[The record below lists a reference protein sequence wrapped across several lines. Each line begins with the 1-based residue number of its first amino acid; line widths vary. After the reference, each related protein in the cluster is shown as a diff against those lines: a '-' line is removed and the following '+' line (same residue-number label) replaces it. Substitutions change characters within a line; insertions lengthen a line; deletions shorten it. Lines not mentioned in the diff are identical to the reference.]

1 MSDECVKTSQSL
13 ENMEEPA
20 LLVEEGCIP
29 PAVLAA
35 GTQKVTETLGQERAT
50 HPQTY
55 IFFSFDIVNSTRYK
69 ATTGNWP
76 LVIRSLLDT
85 IRERVVRTDSLSDSR
100 LWRVI
105 GDEMIFITPVRS
117 KANLRE
123 IVSKIFEVTQ
133 KVSISLKCGKFFDSI
148 QGQELKS
155 TEIETL
161 KSQNTLSIKAAAW
174 IAVINAQL
182 VTPYD
187 NIAIHYEGSA
197 QDESI
202 SEFLGEDIDA
212 GFRLKAYT
220 QDRRLCLSV
229 ELAAFIEKKS
239 LLYVMD
245 YTRLKGVWNESLYPV
260 IWYYDEDAVSLCQE
274 EITGERQKIPF
285 ANSFRYDETDQN
297 PIVQRFFARGGKKQ
311 RNFGGDIAS
320 NYSVAPCMFV
330 AESAIKKIIADR
342 NMQTKLNYIEK
353 FFADEP
359 QMIEIHPAPLELH
372 CAVVCCDTL
381 NRRVFATRRSENH
394 RTNPQKWEFGCA
406 RALSNEALAQTV
418 TKQYLQAFGL
428 RIELCMDKSR
438 DDQQPLPLAVYELS
452 KTEGN
457 IAKGVIFVAKV
468 VNPLDADNFRPEGK
482 HTEVKWVSRENIN
495 EIPDN
500 EAVKDFKRTLTNVLD
515 NMDYYFDA

>member
-1 MSDECVKTSQSL
+1 MHSASGSGRGNSKSNRDIR
-13 ENMEEPA
+13 A
-20 LLVEEGCIP
+20 GEG
-29 PAVLAA
+29 
-35 GTQKVTETLGQERAT
+35 
-50 HPQTY
+50 HPSSNIY
-55 IFFSFDIVNSTRYK
+55 FFSFDIVNSTRYK

-117 KANLRE
+117 KTNLRE

-245 YTRLKGVWNESLYPV
+245 YTRLKGVWNESLCSP
-260 IWYYDEDAVSLCQE
+260 SL
-274 EITGERQKIPF
+274 IGTLF
-285 ANSFRYDETDQN
+285 
-297 PIVQRFFARGGKKQ
+297 
-311 RNFGGDIAS
+311 
-320 NYSVAPCMFV
+320 
-330 AESAIKKIIADR
+330 
-342 NMQTKLNYIEK
+342 
-353 FFADEP
+353 
-359 QMIEIHPAPLELH
+359 HPAFLH
-372 CAVVCCDTL
+372 
-381 NRRVFATRRSENH
+381 
-394 RTNPQKWEFGCA
+394 
-406 RALSNEALAQTV
+406 
-418 TKQYLQAFGL
+418 
-428 RIELCMDKSR
+428 
-438 DDQQPLPLAVYELS
+438 
-452 KTEGN
+452 
-457 IAKGVIFVAKV
+457 
-468 VNPLDADNFRPEGK
+468 
-482 HTEVKWVSRENIN
+482 
-495 EIPDN
+495 
-500 EAVKDFKRTLTNVLD
+500 
-515 NMDYYFDA
+515 